1 MEDKTDKTTRTGET
15 QHLMPLFSVWCSIQ
29 TDKLADQLAPAFLRF
44 IFATSRKPNS
54 TRLWLQVNFWRFNF
68 CDVLKASSIHVI
80 ALSIPGINA
89 QAFRAGLVNLV
100 LLASRLRQLGLG
112 QGKCERSSRVTVK
125 RSKRALTDSLAL
137 FPALAIPSRS
147 ASVRF
152 AMAIKKKQSIS
163 KPSSNGN
170 RSRNGASQSKPSHTG
185 PQNTAVRT
193 YSIPDFRLEHPDL
206 AVKRL
211 VEKDKDGAEHVR
223 YEVTGNLDAPV
234 PPIRDSKYLNKQQ
247 CIEIYRYM
255 LLNRKMEVALE
266 NLYKQGKVVGGVYFG
281 LGQEACSCASAYA
294 LDKDDWFAPMIRNQG
309 ALLVRGF
316 GASDTMMQYMAKADS
331 PTKGRDGTSHF
342 GDIEER
348 NMVSPISMLGDLIP
362 VLSGVALGARLQGRN
377 IATLTW
383 IGDGGQSTG
392 VTYEGINFA
401 AVQNLGLVLFVE
413 SNLWAY
419 STPSEM
425 QYRVKDLAER
435 AIGYGIPGVIVD
447 GTDACQVYDAA
458 HDAVERAHRAEGPTL
473 IEAKMM
479 RMKGHAIHD
488 AAAYV
493 PKPMFDFWKKR
504 DPIAR
509 FENYLVKEKKWLT
522 AKENAELISEV
533 ERVIEA
539 EREIAVNSPMPT
551 PESAEGGVYCEDG
564 CHEIKPKYGMP
575 KVKKGTGGFKA
586 TEAAVHLK

>member
-1 MEDKTDKTTRTGET
+1 MR
-15 QHLMPLFSVWCSIQ
+15 
-29 TDKLADQLAPAFLRF
+29 
-44 IFATSRKPNS
+44 N
-54 TRLWLQVNFWRFNF
+54 N
-68 CDVLKASSIHVI
+68 
-80 ALSIPGINA
+80 
-89 QAFRAGLVNLV
+89 
-100 LLASRLRQLGLG
+100 
-112 QGKCERSSRVTVK
+112 
-125 RSKRALTDSLAL
+125 
-137 FPALAIPSRS
+137 
-147 ASVRF
+147 
-152 AMAIKKKQSIS
+152 KKKS
-163 KPSSNGN
+163 KASSNGN
-170 RSRNGASQSKPSHTG
+170 RPSKGSKPSKARG
-185 PQNTAVRT
+185 AADAPVRPVEQRSTASPTQYVRT
-193 YSIPDFRLEHPDL
+193 YSIPDHRLERPDFTVHQ
-206 AVKRL
+206 AT
-211 VEKDKDGAEHVR
+211 EKDKDGTEHVR

-234 PPIRDSKYLNKQQ
+234 PPIRDSKYLAKQQ
-247 CIEIYRYM
+247 AIEIYRYM

-309 ALLVRGF
+309 SLLVRGF
-316 GASDTMMQYMAKADS
+316 AARDTMMQYMAKADS
-331 PTKGRDGTSHF
+331 PTRGRDGTSHF
-342 GDIEER
+342 GDIEKR

-377 IATLTW
+377 IAVMTY

-401 AVQNLGLVLFVE
+401 AVQNLGLVLFIE

-419 STPSEM
+419 STPSDM
-425 QYRVKDLAER
+425 QYRCKDLAER

-458 HDAVERAHRAEGPTL
+458 REAVERAHRGEGPTM

-493 PKPMFDFWKKR
+493 PKEMFDFWKKR

-509 FENYLVKEKKWLT
+509 FENYLVKEKKWLS
-522 AKENAELISEV
+522 AKENESLIKEV
-533 ERVIEA
+533 EEVIEA

-551 PESAEGGVYCEDG
+551 PESAEGGVFCENG
-564 CHEIKPKYGMP
+564 CHEIKPKYGTP
-575 KVKKGTGGFKA
+575 KVKKGTSDYKA

>member
-1 MEDKTDKTTRTGET
+1 
-15 QHLMPLFSVWCSIQ
+15 
-29 TDKLADQLAPAFLRF
+29 
-44 IFATSRKPNS
+44 
-54 TRLWLQVNFWRFNF
+54 
-68 CDVLKASSIHVI
+68 
-80 ALSIPGINA
+80 
-89 QAFRAGLVNLV
+89 
-100 LLASRLRQLGLG
+100 
-112 QGKCERSSRVTVK
+112 
-125 RSKRALTDSLAL
+125 
-137 FPALAIPSRS
+137 
-147 ASVRF
+147 
-152 AMAIKKKQSIS
+152 MAIKKKKS
-163 KPSSNGN
+163 KSDSNG
-170 RSRNGASQSKPSHTG
+170 RRNGASRAKAPLLAKDARNGAPKLSSKTKDG
-185 PQNTAVRT
+185 DLRT
-193 YSIPDFRLEHPDL
+193 YSIPDFRMEHPDL
-206 AVKRL
+206 SIRQAL
-211 VEKDKDGAEHVR
+211 GKDKDGTEHVR
-223 YEVTGNLDAPV
+223 YEVSGTLDAAV
-234 PPIRDSKYLNKQQ
+234 PPIRDSKYLDKKQ

-255 LLNRKMEVALE
+255 LLNRKMEIGLE

-281 LGQEACSCASAYA
+281 LGQEACSCASSYA

-316 GASDTMMQYMAKADS
+316 RASDTMMQYMAKADS

-342 GDIEER
+342 GDIEKR

-377 IATLTW
+377 IAALTW

-401 AVQNLGLVLFVE
+401 AVQDLGLVLVVE
-413 SNLWAY
+413 SNEWAY

-425 QYRVKDLAER
+425 QYRCKDLAER
-435 AIGYGIPGVIVD
+435 AIGYGIPSVIVD

-458 HDAVERAHRAEGPTL
+458 RDAVERAHRGEGPTL

-493 PKPMFDFWKKR
+493 PKAMFDFWKKR

-509 FENYLVKEKKWLT
+509 FENYLVKEKKWLS
-522 AKENAELISEV
+522 AKENAGLIAEV

-539 EREIAVNSPMPT
+539 EREIAINSPMPT
-551 PESAEGGVYCEDG
+551 PESAEGGVFCEDG
-564 CHEIKPKYGMP
+564 CHDIKPKYGMP
-575 KVKKGTGGFKA
+575 KVKKTAGEYKA